1 MCVID
6 QGDEGWV
13 VVSQALTLLW
23 STRIFWQLLCQYS
36 SVGSSKQLKFL
47 AKRLNLIKTVGSVT
61 HPYDS
66 GSQLVQLYSTTKRNS
81 DRPSLLRPTEF
92 MRAYHPAGF
101 SASPAAD
108 WHLCISSWS
117 SSGDGWTNTK
127 EMLNGSGGLC
137 PKKPCGSSGGAVRG
151 QKRHGM
157 SQQAARNIP
166 SRGWAQHLL
175 QQDVEQTSAQE
186 RFGKEIPF
194 SLRHACS
201 KLWNTTSCGKVTQG
215 RAIASSPMCTW
226 LDTCSS
232 SFFHISMEMTPCLSG
247 RFYFFTKPQ

>member
-66 GSQLVQLYSTTKRNS
+66 GSQLVQLYSITKRNS

-92 MRAYHPAGF
+92 MRAYHPAGLVPVQQLTDIF
-101 SASPAAD
+101 ALALGAPGGMVGQTQRRCSMA
-108 WHLCISSWS
+108 L
-117 SSGDGWTNTK
+117 GDFVLK
-127 EMLNGSGGLC
+127 SLVV
-137 PKKPCGSSGGAVRG
+137 P
-151 QKRHGM
+151 
-157 SQQAARNIP
+157 
-166 SRGWAQHLL
+166 LL
-175 QQDVEQTSAQE
+175 
-186 RFGKEIPF
+186 
-194 SLRHACS
+194 L
-201 KLWNTTSCGKVTQG
+201 L
-215 RAIASSPMCTW
+215 
-226 LDTCSS
+226 
-232 SFFHISMEMTPCLSG
+232 
-247 RFYFFTKPQ
+247 

>member
-1 MCVID
+1 
-6 QGDEGWV
+6 
-13 VVSQALTLLW
+13 
-23 STRIFWQLLCQYS
+23 
-36 SVGSSKQLKFL
+36 
-47 AKRLNLIKTVGSVT
+47 
-61 HPYDS
+61 
-66 GSQLVQLYSTTKRNS
+66 
-81 DRPSLLRPTEF
+81 

-101 SASPAAD
+101 SASPTPD
-108 WHLCISSWS
+108 WHPCTSSWS
-117 SSGDGWTNTK
+117 SRWDGWTNTK

-137 PKKPCGSSGGAVRG
+137 PKKPCGSSAAAVRG

-201 KLWNTTSCGKVTQG
+201 KLWNTTSCGKITQG
-215 RAIASSPMCTW
+215 RAIASSPVCTW

-247 RFYFFTKPQ
+247 RFYFTTKPQRQLRDAALCGTYGSRGSRKGTSSMWRSRACPGDSMSPVGQAAWKNRISSVVFCSLGYKPQGL